1 MKRHLWWMP
10 CVAVAAGLTGV
21 SANAQLNTIVFS
33 ENFDSLAGTLGDSV
47 NERQGFPIVTELA
60 TDTDSEPIAN
70 AFSSTGPAGWVVNNN
85 LGSYQGSPTLGNAG
99 VPGQGVADYGVDEW
113 QGWNFASKDFW
124 SEAAGDQDR
133 SLFTNATGT
142 IAVVDPDEYFDLGPT
157 DGSTGG
163 PSNPVNGGFYNSGLS
178 TPGISVAP
186 GTLYTLSFDSSWRPE
201 SLDDGHPNNDGTLL
215 DGDNNPIP
223 DSDNDPLTSF
233 VDLNNQA
240 VEVVAVFD
248 NGVRQT
254 RTAWDSLGPANP
266 GDPIPASFKDDTPN
280 ERIDNLNFG
289 VPAGATSVKFE
300 FNIANAGND
309 WWWAIDNLAVNE
321 LVGGAEV
328 WTEDFEGV
336 ALGDSV
342 NERRSLVADKVTA
355 ANDDAET
362 FVRPDSFTKDAPAGW
377 NVDNSD
383 TPADTLGDNNVGVFE
398 WEGWSF
404 ATEDFWTFADGSG
417 RGDFD
422 NASGVFAIADGDEW
436 DDLGDP
442 TDLGELNTLLETPAI
457 DIPAIADGSRFAIKF
472 DSSWRDEDDQAAI
485 LTVSLD
491 GGSPTEILRWESQ
504 QTLDPNNTPGDPSDD
519 VPNPFFHDD
528 NTNEMVLLEIDTAGA
543 STAQFAFRYIGT
555 NDWWWAVDNIQVG
568 IIPEPSTGLLLVL
581 GGLLP
586 FLNGRRG

>member
-1 MKRHLWWMP
+1 MKRHLWWIP
-10 CVAVAAGLTGV
+10 CATAVVLTGGQ
-21 SANAQLNTIVFS
+21 ANAQLTSVLFS
-33 ENFDSLAGTLGDSV
+33 EDFESLAGSLGDSV
-47 NERQGFPIVTELA
+47 NERQGFPIVTRVA
-60 TDTDSEPIAN
+60 TDADSAPIPD
-70 AFSSTGPAGWVVNNN
+70 AFSATGPSGWVVNNG
-85 LGSYQGSPTLGNAG
+85 LSSYQGSPTLGNAG

-113 QGWNFASKDFW
+113 QGWNFANKDFW

-133 SLFTNATGT
+133 SLFTNASGT
-142 IAVVDPDEYFDLGPT
+142 IAVVDPDEYFDLGPA
-157 DGSTGG
+157 DGSSGG
-163 PSNPVNGGFYNSGLS
+163 PSNPVNGGFYNSGLTTPSIS
-178 TPGISVAP
+178 TPTGSI
-186 GTLYTLSFDSSWRPE
+186 YTLSFDSSWRPE
-201 SLDDGHPNNDGTLL
+201 SLDDGHPNNDGTLV

-223 DSDNDPLTSF
+223 DSDNNPATSF

-254 RTAWDSLGPANP
+254 RTAWDSIGPATP

-280 ERIDNLNFG
+280 ERIDLNFG

-309 WWWAIDNLAVNE
+309 WWWAIDNL
-321 LVGGAEV
+321 EV
-328 WTEDFEGV
+328 KNLSQGNSVVWSEDFESV

-342 NERRSLVADKVTA
+342 NERRSLIADKVTA

-362 FVRPDSFTKDAPAGW
+362 FVRPNSFTKDAPAGW
-377 NVDNSD
+377 NVDNSA

-442 TDLGELNTLLETPAI
+442 TDLGELNTLLETPLL
-457 DIPAIADGSRFAIKF
+457 DVSGLADGERLGIKF
-472 DSSWRDEDDQAAI
+472 DSSWRAEDDQTAV

-491 GGSPTEILRWESQ
+491 GGSPTEILRWESPE
-504 QTLDPNNTPGDPSDD
+504 TLDPSGTPGDPSDD

-528 NTNEMVLLEIDTAGA
+528 DTNESVFVEIDPAGA

-555 NDWWWAVDNIQVG
+555 NDWWWAVDNVQVG
-568 IIPEPSTGLLLVL
+568 AVPEPSTGILLVF
-581 GGLLP
+581 GALLP
-586 FLNGRRG
+586 CLNGRRN